1 MANTYTLISSVNVGS
16 GGTTDITFNSIP
28 STYTDLCLQLSMRN
42 SRGASLVQEGLITFN
57 GTTSGYSEK
66 IARGDGSVTI
76 STSGSGANFY
86 LNGFPAGGVTSS
98 VFGNATLYI
107 PNYTGSS
114 NKSISGEFVTE
125 NNSTTAYL
133 YLNAMYWSNTSAITS
148 INIAAGSTYTW
159 LQHSTASLYGIS
171 KS

>member
-1 MANTYTLISSVNVGS
+1 MANTMKLISAVTVSS

-28 STYTDLCLQLSMRN
+28 STYTDLVLQLSMRN

-57 GTTSGYSEK
+57 GSTTGYSER
-66 IARGDGSVTI
+66 IARGDGSTTI

-98 VFGNATLYI
+98 VFGSASLYI
-107 PNYTGSS
+107 PNYAGSS
-114 NKSISGEFVTE
+114 NKSISAEFVTE
-125 NNSTTAYL
+125 NNATNAYL
-133 YLNAMYWSNTSAITS
+133 YMNSMLWNNTSAITS

-159 LQHSTASLYGIS
+159 LQHSTAYLYGIKNS
-171 KS
+171 